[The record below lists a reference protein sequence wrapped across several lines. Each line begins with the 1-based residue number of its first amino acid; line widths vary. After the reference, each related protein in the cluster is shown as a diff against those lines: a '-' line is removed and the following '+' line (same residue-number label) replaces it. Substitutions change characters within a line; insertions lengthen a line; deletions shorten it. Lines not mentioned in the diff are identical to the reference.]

1 MLERVKELSSLKN
14 YIELKKY
21 LTSLDPAIMAAP
33 IITTIVDCCSVFAF
47 FNIALLFIG

>member
-21 LTSLDPAIMAAP
+21 LIQLSIYFWTCLKYEHQDLYNE
-33 IITTIVDCCSVFAF
+33 C
-47 FNIALLFIG
+47 LEKY